1 MAPAFAAST
10 ALTTTAERTGFRQTG
25 RYDEVIALCDAFQQ
39 AYPQAVRC
47 FDFGT
52 TPAGRPMKAMAVS
65 TSGALD
71 AKTAQAQGL
80 PVVLAQGG
88 IHAGEIDGKDAGFWL
103 ARDLLQGKVGRGVL
117 DKAVLLFVP
126 VFNADG

>member
-1 MAPAFAAST
+1 MRRTLLAAALLACPLSQGMAPAFAAST

-52 TPAGRPMKAMAVS
+52 TPAGRPMKAMAGS
-65 TSGALD
+65 TSGAIRTARKRIELLD
-71 AKTAQAQGL
+71 PK
-80 PVVLAQGG
+80 VLA
-88 IHAGEIDGKDAGFWL
+88 AEF
-103 ARDLLQGKVGRGVL
+103 
-117 DKAVLLFVP
+117 
-126 VFNADG
+126 